1 MYKGPDPA
9 AKMEI
14 PANIVYRL
22 PDAGGESGSV
32 AEATAGLDVGGTEG
46 VSASDDLLPGG
57 MDPRIEGVLRLI
69 MQLAGGNLSA
79 RGEVSSGADDLD
91 AVTEGLNML
100 AEELAHSTVS
110 VEVFELKA
118 RELEKRVQE
127 LREAQGQ
134 LRELADLDPLTQL
147 PNRRVFDD
155 RLDMTLRRC
164 KRENGRAA
172 VLYEDID
179 RFKPVNDRYGH
190 AAGDQ
195 VLTEIARRL
204 QRCMRDTD
212 SVSRLGGD
220 EFALLLDPGPSTR
233 ETTEIV
239 ARILAAIRVPIE
251 VDGASIET
259 GASVGIAFFPDD
271 AEGAVELVQTAD
283 AAMYRSK
290 RGPESAVFAS
300 DRPRSE

>member
-1 MYKGPDPA
+1 M
-9 AKMEI
+9 
-14 PANIVYRL
+14 
-22 PDAGGESGSV
+22 
-32 AEATAGLDVGGTEG
+32 
-46 VSASDDLLPGG
+46 SASDDLLPGG
-57 MDPRIEGVLRLI
+57 IDPRIEDILRLS
-69 MQLAGGNLSA
+69 MQLASGNLSA
-79 RGEVSSGADDLD
+79 RGELSPATDDFD

-100 AEELAHSTVS
+100 AEELAQSTVS

-118 RELEKRVQE
+118 RELEKTVQE
-127 LREAQGQ
+127 LREAQVQ

-164 KRENGRAA
+164 KREKGRAA
-172 VLYEDID
+172 VLYVDID

-195 VLTEIARRL
+195 ALTEIGRRL

-220 EFALLLDPGPSTR
+220 EFALLLDPGPSTK
-233 ETTEIV
+233 EATEIV

-259 GASVGIAFFPDD
+259 GACVGIAFFPDD

-290 RGPESAVFAS
+290 RGPESVVFAS